1 MRKSNGFI
9 CGWKTYNNATFLADY
24 KSKDWFNIMQIDK
37 RNPNLSFQNYIEE
50 VEKMMSNH
58 APPRK
63 PENENSNLTANLGS
77 SL

>member
-1 MRKSNGFI
+1 
-9 CGWKTYNNATFLADY
+9 
-24 KSKDWFNIMQIDK
+24 MQIDK

-50 VEKMMSNH
+50 VEKMISNH

-77 SL
+77 SLWKPAIW